1 MRWMAPPA
9 PGVETGAVPE
19 GAAGADSAVRF
30 AALPPAPG
38 TLLVFPAWLPHAV
51 APMRSRVEG
60 AGTSEMLREHII
72 SWTVVQ

>member
-9 PGVETGAVPE
+9 PGVSGAEE
-19 GAAGADSAVRF
+19 GAEGADSAVRF

-60 AGTSEMLREHII
+60 AGTSEILQEHII